1 MRLSTRGRYGMRAMV
16 DLAATGGAEPVSLKD
31 ISKRQGISVDYL
43 EQLLRR
49 LRKAGLVRSVRGP
62 RGGFLLAREPGQITL
77 WEILVA
83 LERDITPVY
92 CVDEEVLLR
101 PGRKSCGRAGE
112 CPTHA
117 LWAGLAR
124 QMRVFLEANTLQD
137 LAGSTIKVHGQSA
150 DGKPVMFHI

>member
-16 DLAATGGAEPVSLKD
+16 DLATVGGEAPVSLKD
-31 ISKRQGISVDYL
+31 ISKRQSISVDYL

-62 RGGFLLAREPGQITL
+62 HGGFLLAREPGQITL

-101 PGRKSCGRAGE
+101 GGRKTCARAAD

-137 LAGSTIKVHGQSA
+137 LVGSSLKIHGQSV

>member
-1 MRLSTRGRYGMRAMV
+1 MRAMV
-16 DLAATGGAEPVSLKD
+16 DLAATGSDAPVSLKD
-31 ISKRQGISVDYL
+31 ISKRQSVSVDYL

-62 RGGFLLAREPGQITL
+62 RGGFLLAREPGQISL

-92 CVDEEVLLR
+92 CVDEEVLMR
-101 PGRKSCGRAGE
+101 PARRNCARAE
-112 CPTHA
+112 ACPTHA

-124 QMRVFLEANTLQD
+124 QMRAFLEANTLQD
-137 LAGSTIKVHGQSA
+137 LVGSTLRVHGQSA